1 MAINPET
8 HYTTSGDVH
17 VAYQVFGEGSVD
29 LVFVP
34 GFISPTSSI
43 IGMIQATLVGF
54 GGSPTAL
61 LARADEVIE

>member
-1 MAINPET
+1 MFMLPIRSSAKGQSIL
-8 HYTTSGDVH
+8 SS
-17 VAYQVFGEGSVD
+17 FRF
-29 LVFVP
+29 L
-34 GFISPTSSI
+34 SPTSSI

>member
-1 MAINPET
+1 MHPET
-8 HYTTSGDVH
+8 HTRRAAMLMLYI
-17 VAYQVFGEGSVD
+17 
-29 LVFVP
+29 
-34 GFISPTSSI
+34 GFSAKARSILSSFLALFPTSSV

>member
-1 MAINPET
+1 MFMLSIRFSAKARSIL
-8 HYTTSGDVH
+8 SSFL
-17 VAYQVFGEGSVD
+17 ALF
-29 LVFVP
+29 
-34 GFISPTSSI
+34 PTSSV